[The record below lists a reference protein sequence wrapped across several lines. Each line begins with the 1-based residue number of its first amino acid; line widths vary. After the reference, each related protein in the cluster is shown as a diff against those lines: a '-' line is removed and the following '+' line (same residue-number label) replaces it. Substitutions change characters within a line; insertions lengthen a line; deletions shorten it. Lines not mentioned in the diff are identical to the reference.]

1 MPRQRKHAGRIDD
14 NYPLGFDLTTLPQYA
29 PVSELPDAPVSE
41 LPDAPEFTDPAA
53 QQRQRSPIR
62 LRQRS
67 LIRLRQRSASLAGYI
82 RKRFGRRMFWGCVME
97 RQRGNHYHIVYED
110 SDSEDMSSDEVD
122 ALLEVTSPPPDIMR
136 RLEDLVAAR
145 VRRGG

>member
-1 MPRQRKHAGRIDD
+1 
-14 NYPLGFDLTTLPQYA
+14 
-29 PVSELPDAPVSE
+29 
-41 LPDAPEFTDPAA
+41 
-53 QQRQRSPIR
+53 
-62 LRQRS
+62 
-67 LIRLRQRSASLAGYI
+67 
-82 RKRFGRRMFWGCVME
+82 MFWGCVME